1 MWTKKHLSVVVLA
14 ALSSAALGAPEGST
28 PDESSSGQSQPSAS
42 TDETGSLTE
51 IIVTAQKTSASAQR
65 TPAAISV
72 ILGQDLVA
80 NGITDVKAAEALL
93 PSTKLAVENS
103 AVEAFIRGVGSSI
116 DLTYVAESV
125 AINLDGIYLPRFAAT
140 SAFFDTQRIEVLPGP
155 QGTLYGRSAVG
166 GAINVVTNKPA
177 QETST
182 DVTVEYGNYATKH
195 ATLVENVAISPN
207 WSVRGA
213 LDYLDN
219 SGYNNDGTYSTDA
232 IAARLSSLY
241 VSGDFSGLISGSYSE
256 NRVRP
261 SPTQYVPYPNGNAY
275 NFPTYDSFTAG
286 IYPPNGIALGDT
298 HGRYEN
304 SFLSGQFD
312 WNLGPVTLSYIPG
325 AVRSIS
331 NDDRSVAA
339 YFFPVQLSVQEFS
352 NELRVS
358 GSASSDLS
366 FVGGLYQL
374 WNKSYVGS
382 VFGPNFSGGN
392 INTRADSYA
401 AYGQGTYSLT
411 DRARLTVGARLSR
424 DDLSAGDSVLFYPI
438 FPTFSRGS
446 VPFAYSND
454 WKRVGWKVGGE
465 YDVTSASL
473 LYAAVQTGF
482 NPGTFT
488 GTLPN
493 PSTSVEPQSMIGY
506 TAGLKNQFWDG
517 RVRLN
522 LEGFLYNYKDLII
535 QTDNFETG
543 VTSLLNAPRV
553 RITGA
558 QLDFAIAPVKELKL
572 SASVGYLDAQIR
584 EFSAG
589 ISAATL
595 VNYAGYQLP
604 YSPPYTASLNGEY
617 TFKLG
622 SRGSLSLRASS
633 YISSAYWAIFSHTS
647 NLRQDGFSKTDVSM
661 TYYAPN
667 SKWDVALHA
676 NNLENVAT
684 IASVGETG
692 RPYPY
697 AGVAYVERPRLYGV
711 RFHFK
716 VGGSQ

>member
-1 MWTKKHLSVVVLA
+1 MLVALA
-14 ALSSAALGAPEGST
+14 SAALGAPQGST
-28 PDESSSGQSQPSAS
+28 QDERPSGQSRPNVS
-42 TDETGSLTE
+42 TDESGSLTE

-65 TPAAISV
+65 TPAAVSV
-72 ILGQDLVA
+72 LLGQDLVA
-80 NGITDVKAAEALL
+80 NGITDVKAAEVLL
-93 PSTKLAVENS
+93 PSSKLAVENS
-103 AVEAFIRGVGSSI
+103 AVEAFVRGVGSSI
-116 DLTYVAESV
+116 DLTWVAESV

-177 QETST
+177 HETSS
-182 DVTVEYGNYATKH
+182 DVVLEYGNYSTKH
-195 ATLVENVAISPN
+195 ATLVENVSISPA

-219 SGYNNDGTYSTDA
+219 SGYNNNGTYSTDA

-241 VSGDFSGLISGSYSE
+241 ESGDFSGLITGSFSE

-275 NFPTYDSFTAG
+275 NFPTHDNFTAF
-286 IYPPNGIALGDT
+286 IYPPNGIDLGDA
-298 HGRYEN
+298 HGKYEN
-304 SFLSGQFD
+304 SFLSGQLD

-331 NDDRSVAA
+331 NDNRSVAA
-339 YFFPVQLSVQEFS
+339 YLFPVQLSVEEFS

-358 GSASSDLS
+358 RSASSDLN

-374 WNKSYVGS
+374 WNKSYVAS

-424 DDLSAGDSVLFYPI
+424 DDLATRDADLFYPI
-438 FPTFSRGS
+438 LPTFSRGS
-446 VPFAYSND
+446 IPFGFSDN

-465 YDVTSASL
+465 FDVTPTSL
-473 LYAAVQTGF
+473 LYGTVQTGF

-493 PSTSVEPQSMIGY
+493 PSTAVEPQSMIGY

-517 RVRLN
+517 RIRLN

-535 QTDNFETG
+535 QTDNFQTG

-558 QLDFAIAPVKELKL
+558 QLDFAVAPVKELKL
-572 SASVGYLDAQIR
+572 SANVGYLDAQIR

-617 TFKLG
+617 TLKLG
-622 SRGSLSLRASS
+622 DTGSLGLRASS
-633 YISSAYWAIFSHTS
+633 YMSSAYWAIFSHTS
-647 NLRQDGFSKTDVSM
+647 NLRQDGFAKTDVSL
-661 TYYAPN
+661 TYYAPH
-667 SKWDVALHA
+667 SKWDIALYG

-692 RPYPY
+692 RHYPF

-716 VGGSQ
+716 VGGSSD